1 MVLDL
6 VADLGYPTLLQ
17 VFNGLELL
25 ENLYLSQNLLES
37 IPDVGNATQ
46 LRRLN
51 LDTNK
56 LVLKYWLSV
65 DRILT
70 ASVTGRVSRLSLS
83 LRLVMIFLQALVSNC
98 LFIHANFW
106 RETQISSCKNIVL
119 VFDNDW

>member
-1 MVLDL
+1 MFNIDL

-17 VFNGLELL
+17 VFKGLELL

-65 DRILT
+65 DPN
-70 ASVTGRVSRLSLS
+70 RLSC
-83 LRLVMIFLQALVSNC
+83 R
-98 LFIHANFW
+98 
-106 RETQISSCKNIVL
+106 
-119 VFDNDW
+119 

>member
-1 MVLDL
+1 MFNIDL

-17 VFNGLELL
+17 VFKGLELL

-65 DRILT
+65 DPD
-70 ASVTGRVSRLSLS
+70 RLS
-83 LRLVMIFLQALVSNC
+83 
-98 LFIHANFW
+98 
-106 RETQISSCKNIVL
+106 
-119 VFDNDW
+119 

>member
-1 MVLDL
+1 MFNL
-6 VADLGYPTLLQ
+6 VADLGYPALLQ
-17 VFNGLELL
+17 VFKGLEVL

-65 DRILT
+65 DPD
-70 ASVTGRVSRLSLS
+70 RLSY
-83 LRLVMIFLQALVSNC
+83 R
-98 LFIHANFW
+98 
-106 RETQISSCKNIVL
+106 
-119 VFDNDW
+119 

>member
-1 MVLDL
+1 MFNL
-6 VADLGYPTLLQ
+6 VADLGYPALLQ
-17 VFNGLELL
+17 VFKGLEVL

-65 DRILT
+65 DPD
-70 ASVTGRVSRLSLS
+70 RLSYS
-83 LRLVMIFLQALVSNC
+83 
-98 LFIHANFW
+98 
-106 RETQISSCKNIVL
+106 
-119 VFDNDW
+119 